1 MAKFYAKAPDGSD
14 ALLSIVLTGFTQ
26 SLQQNGWCK
35 LPNGL
40 LIQWTNGI
48 LGPIISSSPHTH
60 YWLEQWYF
68 PVTFNNLLSVLVGY
82 VIDSLCALNFEYT
95 LSYLLM
101 KNDLREPR
109 FKVCCQYGGLVI
121 GY

>member
-1 MAKFYAKAPDGSD
+1 MAKFYAKAPDGSA
-14 ALLSIVLTGFTQ
+14 ALISIVLTGFTQ

-40 LIQWTNGI
+40 LFQWSNDT
-48 LGPIISSSPHTH
+48 LGPIISSNPNTN
-60 YWLEQWYF
+60 YWVEQWYF
-68 PVTFNNLLSVLVGY
+68 PVTFNNLLSVLIGY
-82 VIDSLCALNFEYT
+82 IIDSLCNLGIEHT

-101 KNDLREPR
+101 KNDLSKPEFRL
-109 FKVCCQYGGLVI
+109 CCQHGGLVI